1 MDRVRAFCEPLHW
14 QTHTVFNQPAPL
26 NNSNLFL
33 SDGALCEAV
42 SREGAGWD
50 SDLLSSIGQ
59 QLGTAESLEL
69 GRLAN
74 AHPPEL
80 LRYDLQGQRLD
91 DVRFHPAWHLLMQGL
106 CANRVHNLAWEE
118 EARAGSFVARAARFV
133 LHAQVE
139 AGTLCPVTMT
149 FAATPL
155 LLQMLPATFH
165 DWLAP
170 LRSDRY
176 DSHLLPGGQKRG
188 LLIGMGMTEK
198 QGGSDVLSNTTHAER
213 LADDSYRLVGHKWFF
228 SVPQSDAHLVLAQ
241 AKGGLSCFFVPR
253 FLPDGQRN
261 SVRLERL
268 KDKLGNRSNASAE
281 VEFQDA
287 VGWRLGE
294 EGEGIRH
301 ILKMGGMTRLDCA
314 LGSHGLMR
322 RAFSVAIYHAHQRQA
337 FGKPLIEQPL
347 MRQTLSRMALCLE
360 GQTALLFRLARAW
373 EQRREAKEALWARLF
388 TPAAKFAI
396 CKQGIPFVAEAMEVL
411 GGMGYCEESELPRL
425 YREMPVN
432 SIWEGS
438 GNIMCL
444 DVLRVLT
451 KQHGVYDVLSEAFAE
466 VKGQDRHY
474 DRAVRQ
480 LQQRLRKPDEA
491 MGREITQQLFL
502 LGCGAEMLRHASPP
516 LAQAWCQMML
526 DTRGEMPLPAQVQND
541 LLLSAT
547 GGLR

>member
-1 MDRVRAFCEPLHW
+1 MSW

-50 SDLLSSIGQ
+50 SDLLASIGQ

-74 AHPPEL
+74 AYPPEL
-80 LRYDLQGQRLD
+80 LRYDPQGQRLD

-281 VEFQDA
+281 VEFQDT

-294 EGEGIRH
+294 EGEGIRQ

-541 LLLSAT
+541 LLLRAT

>member
-1 MDRVRAFCEPLHW
+1 MSW

-50 SDLLSSIGQ
+50 SDLLASIGQ

-80 LRYDLQGQRLD
+80 LRYDPQGQRLD

-165 DWLAP
+165 DWLVP

-294 EGEGIRH
+294 EGDGIRH

-396 CKQGIPFVAEAMEVL
+396 CQQGIPFVAEAMEVL

-526 DTRGEMPLPAQVQND
+526 DTRGEMPLSAQVQND
-541 LLLSAT
+541 LLLRAT

>member
-1 MDRVRAFCEPLHW
+1 MSW

-50 SDLLSSIGQ
+50 SDLLASIGQ
-59 QLGTAESLEL
+59 QLGTAESLELEL

-80 LRYDLQGQRLD
+80 LRYDPQGQRLD

-155 LLQMLPATFH
+155 LLQMLPTTFH

-541 LLLSAT
+541 LLLRAT

>member
-1 MDRVRAFCEPLHW
+1 MSW

-50 SDLLSSIGQ
+50 SDLLASIGQ

-80 LRYDLQGQRLD
+80 LRYDPQGQRLD

-281 VEFQDA
+281 VEFQDT

-294 EGEGIRH
+294 EGEGIRQ

-322 RAFSVAIYHAHQRQA
+322 RAFSVAIYHAHQSQA

-502 LGCGAEMLRHASPP
+502 LGCGAEMLRYASPP

-541 LLLSAT
+541 LLLRAT

>member
-1 MDRVRAFCEPLHW
+1 MSW

-33 SDGALCEAV
+33 SDGTLCEAV

-50 SDLLSSIGQ
+50 SDLLASIGQ

-80 LRYDLQGQRLD
+80 LRYDPQGQRLD

-155 LLQMLPATFH
+155 LLQMLPTTFH

-541 LLLSAT
+541 LLLRAT

>member
-1 MDRVRAFCEPLHW
+1 
-14 QTHTVFNQPAPL
+14 
-26 NNSNLFL
+26 
-33 SDGALCEAV
+33 
-42 SREGAGWD
+42 
-50 SDLLSSIGQ
+50 
-59 QLGTAESLEL
+59 
-69 GRLAN
+69 
-74 AHPPEL
+74 
-80 LRYDLQGQRLD
+80 
-91 DVRFHPAWHLLMQGL
+91 
-106 CANRVHNLAWEE
+106 
-118 EARAGSFVARAARFV
+118 
-133 LHAQVE
+133 
-139 AGTLCPVTMT
+139 
-149 FAATPL
+149 
-155 LLQMLPATFH
+155 
-165 DWLAP
+165 
-170 LRSDRY
+170 
-176 DSHLLPGGQKRG
+176 
-188 LLIGMGMTEK
+188 MTEK

-360 GQTALLFRLARAW
+360 GQTALLFRLARTW

-396 CKQGIPFVAEAMEVL
+396 CKQGIPLWLRRWRFSAGWGIAK
-411 GGMGYCEESELPRL
+411 RA
-425 YREMPVN
+425 N
-432 SIWEGS
+432 SRA
-438 GNIMCL
+438 C
-444 DVLRVLT
+444 T
-451 KQHGVYDVLSEAFAE
+451 
-466 VKGQDRHY
+466 VKCR
-474 DRAVRQ
+474 
-480 LQQRLRKPDEA
+480 
-491 MGREITQQLFL
+491 
-502 LGCGAEMLRHASPP
+502 
-516 LAQAWCQMML
+516 
-526 DTRGEMPLPAQVQND
+526 
-541 LLLSAT
+541 
-547 GGLR
+547 

>member
-1 MDRVRAFCEPLHW
+1 MSW

-50 SDLLSSIGQ
+50 SDLLASIGQ

-69 GRLAN
+69 SRLAN
-74 AHPPEL
+74 THPPEL
-80 LRYDLQGQRLD
+80 LRYDPQGQRLD

-281 VEFQDA
+281 VEFQDT

-294 EGEGIRH
+294 EGEGIRQ

-541 LLLSAT
+541 LLLRAT

>member
-1 MDRVRAFCEPLHW
+1 MSW

-50 SDLLSSIGQ
+50 SDLLASIGQ

-80 LRYDLQGQRLD
+80 LRYDPQGQRLD

-176 DSHLLPGGQKRG
+176 DSHLLPGGQKQG

-281 VEFQDA
+281 VEFQDT

-294 EGEGIRH
+294 EGEGIRQ

-502 LGCGAEMLRHASPP
+502 LGCGAEMLRYASPP

-541 LLLSAT
+541 LLLRAT

>member
-1 MDRVRAFCEPLHW
+1 MSW

-50 SDLLSSIGQ
+50 SDLLASIGQ

-80 LRYDLQGQRLD
+80 LRYDPQGQRLD

-106 CANRVHNLAWEE
+106 CANRVHNLTWEE

-526 DTRGEMPLPAQVQND
+526 DTRGEMPLSAQVQND
-541 LLLSAT
+541 LLLRAT

>member
-1 MDRVRAFCEPLHW
+1 MSW

-106 CANRVHNLAWEE
+106 CANRVHNLAWAE

>member
-1 MDRVRAFCEPLHW
+1 MSW

-50 SDLLSSIGQ
+50 SDLLASIGQ

-80 LRYDLQGQRLD
+80 LRYDPQGQRLD

-287 VGWRLGE
+287 IGWRLGE

-337 FGKPLIEQPL
+337 FGKPLIDQPL

-396 CKQGIPFVAEAMEVL
+396 CKLGVPFVAEAMEVL

-541 LLLSAT
+541 LLLRAT

>member
-1 MDRVRAFCEPLHW
+1 MSW

-50 SDLLSSIGQ
+50 SDLLASIGQ

-74 AHPPEL
+74 THPPEL
-80 LRYDLQGQRLD
+80 LRYDPQGQRLD

-165 DWLAP
+165 DWLVP

-541 LLLSAT
+541 LLLRAT

>member
-1 MDRVRAFCEPLHW
+1 MSW

-50 SDLLSSIGQ
+50 SDLLASIGQ

-74 AHPPEL
+74 SHPPEL
-80 LRYDLQGQRLD
+80 LRYDPQGQRLD

-149 FAATPL
+149 FVATPL

-541 LLLSAT
+541 LLLRAT

>member
-1 MDRVRAFCEPLHW
+1 MSW

-50 SDLLSSIGQ
+50 SDLLASIGQ

-74 AHPPEL
+74 THPPEL
-80 LRYDLQGQRLD
+80 LRYDPQGQRLD

-281 VEFQDA
+281 VKFQDT

-294 EGEGIRH
+294 EGEGIRQ

-502 LGCGAEMLRHASPP
+502 LGCGAEMLRYASPP

-526 DTRGEMPLPAQVQND
+526 DTRGEIPLPAQVQND
-541 LLLSAT
+541 LLLRAT

>member
-1 MDRVRAFCEPLHW
+1 MSW

-50 SDLLSSIGQ
+50 SDLLASIGQ

-74 AHPPEL
+74 AYPPEL
-80 LRYDLQGQRLD
+80 LRYDPQGQRLD

-198 QGGSDVLSNTTHAER
+198 QGGSDVLSNTIHAER

-294 EGEGIRH
+294 EGDGIRH

-541 LLLSAT
+541 LLLRAT